1 MSFWYLASPYSGYE
15 HGLDA
20 AYKEVAKVAARL
32 TIAKIPIFC
41 PIIHSHSIT
50 ENSDIDPLD
59 FALWM
64 EVDSHFTTL
73 ACGLIVLMMPGWLE
87 SKGVQAEIKE
97 FEEAGKPIVYMKWSW
112 KRDD

>member
-20 AYKEVAKVAARL
+20 AYKEVAKSAAKL

-41 PIIHSHSIT
+41 PIIHSHSMT
-50 ENSDIDPLD
+50 ENSSIDPLNHE
-59 FALWM
+59 FWM
-64 EVDSHFTTL
+64 EVDSCFMTIAH
-73 ACGLIVLMMPGWLE
+73 GLIVLMMPGWLE
-87 SKGVQAEIKE
+87 SKGVQAEIKK
-97 FEEAGKPIVYMKWSW
+97 FEEAGKPIVYMRWSY